1 MNQLKIETLPVEAL
15 APYER
20 NTRAH
25 SDEDIAQ
32 IARSIQKY
40 GFNDPI
46 GIWSDKNI
54 IVEGHG
60 RLMAAQSLGLTEVP
74 CVRLDHLTDEQRRE
88 YGIMHNKTAE
98 LSEWDFEA
106 LEAELS
112 ELDLSDFGLSFD
124 PDEQV
129 EDTEETLLEQVREDD
144 APPPPNDDPEQGPV
158 KVPTSKRGQIWQLGR
173 HRLMCGDS
181 TEAADVRALMD
192 GATADAVITDPPY
205 NVAIENAQ
213 GMRLQ
218 NDDMEA
224 EAFFEFLRAAFA
236 QLSAALKPG
245 GAFYV
250 WHASRTA
257 SIFEAALAENSLEVR
272 QQIIWVKNALVL
284 GRQDYQ
290 WRHEPCQPAGTMV
303 RTPDGEVPIEKLK
316 PGDRVLSWDS
326 YSGAV
331 KGYRNGAY
339 PVLTASR
346 HYDGTLY
353 GVTVGDKRTWTTD
366 NHEFSV
372 RFNPNA
378 RKNYCTYLMRRGD
391 RWRVGIARAYDARQ
405 FGLKTRF
412 NQEQADEVWL
422 IAMHE
427 DKTAAQVYEQI
438 LTVKYGIPYT
448 VWDTSRMAKGAK
460 RTEEQIAQ
468 IYDALDA
475 DKMREGALRLLHD
488 HHRSE
493 RFPFINA
500 ESKRARF
507 STRSTARVAACNL
520 VPELMQVPVPTEPA
534 KQPNFEWQGIT
545 EIAHQTEYSGEVYS
559 LGVATHGHYIADGII
574 THNCWY
580 GWKDGAAHWFTPD
593 RTQTTIQEDQADFS
607 KMPKAELVALL
618 EQIYHPDDGI
628 PTTTIYEAKPLKDE
642 AHPTMKPVRLI
653 AKTMRNSTRPGE
665 VVLDLFGGSGTTMI
679 AAEQMGRTAYLMEL
693 DPRYCDVIIE
703 RYEKFTGDKARRIR

>member
-236 QLSAALKPG
+236 QLAASLKPG

-290 WRHEPCQPAGTMV
+290 WRHEPC
-303 RTPDGEVPIEKLK
+303 
-316 PGDRVLSWDS
+316 
-326 YSGAV
+326 
-331 KGYRNGAY
+331 
-339 PVLTASR
+339 
-346 HYDGTLY
+346 
-353 GVTVGDKRTWTTD
+353 
-366 NHEFSV
+366 
-372 RFNPNA
+372 
-378 RKNYCTYLMRRGD
+378 
-391 RWRVGIARAYDARQ
+391 
-405 FGLKTRF
+405 
-412 NQEQADEVWL
+412 
-422 IAMHE
+422 
-427 DKTAAQVYEQI
+427 
-438 LTVKYGIPYT
+438 
-448 VWDTSRMAKGAK
+448 
-460 RTEEQIAQ
+460 
-468 IYDALDA
+468 
-475 DKMREGALRLLHD
+475 
-488 HHRSE
+488 
-493 RFPFINA
+493 
-500 ESKRARF
+500 
-507 STRSTARVAACNL
+507 
-520 VPELMQVPVPTEPA
+520 
-534 KQPNFEWQGIT
+534 
-545 EIAHQTEYSGEVYS
+545 
-559 LGVATHGHYIADGII
+559 
-574 THNCWY
+574 WY

-593 RTQTTIQEDQADFS
+593 RTQTTVQEDQADFS